1 VKKTETLL
9 ITFDGE
15 IKPQELPKF
24 RGAIIQ
30 AGGQGILFHQHKE
43 DGRTIGRYPLIQYKI
58 LQRKPSLFCLGE
70 GTFEAMKLFQG
81 KPLELRI
88 GDQLHHWGIFKMR
101 ADQSTFQA
109 WDRPLQYTISNWLA
123 LNNKNTALFNNLYES
138 PHEQIALLEKIL
150 IGNIITMAKGIGWTI
165 DKTVEVHIQGTIQ
178 QSMRTYKSQGFHSF
192 SCSFQT
198 NVSLPNGIGLGK
210 GASHGFGTVWRKN
223 PKERTEQ

>member
-15 IKPQELPKF
+15 IKPQDLPKF

-30 AGGQGILFHQHKE
+30 AGGKGDLFHQHKD

-58 LQRKPSLFCLGE
+58 LHKKPALFCLGA

-88 GDQLHHWGIFKMR
+88 GDQVHHWGIFKMR

-109 WDRPLQYTISNWLA
+109 WDRTIDYHISNWLA
-123 LNNKNTALFNNLYES
+123 LNHKNTALFNSLNHAPE
-138 PHEQIALLEKIL
+138 EQMALLEKIL
-150 IGNIITMAKGIGWTI
+150 IGNIITMAKGIGWTV
-165 DKTVEVHIQGTIQ
+165 DKTVEVRMYGTIHQ
-178 QSMRTYKSQGFHSF
+178 ATRTYKSQGFHSF
-192 SCSFQT
+192 SCTFQC

-210 GASHGFGTVWRKN
+210 GASHGFGTIWRKQQFD
-223 PKERTEQ
+223 RTEP